1 MEVDDAIVV
10 AAPAEEEIALAGRA
24 VDNIVLEI
32 DRKLN
37 AIKKILLDFQ
47 IGHTT

>member
-10 AAPAEEEIALAGRA
+10 AALAEEEIALVGRA
-24 VDNIVLEI
+24 VDDIVLEI

-37 AIKKILLDFQ
+37 AIKNILPDFQ
-47 IGHTT
+47 IRHTT